1 MAQLQSTSIT
11 GSLIVTQGITAQS
24 LNVQYITSSIVYS
37 SGSNKFGD
45 QTSDTQSVT
54 GSLNISGSMFVDGT
68 TIFDTSTGNTPVY
81 ITRLGN
87 TNEALRIY
95 VDDSAAYFQTFQ
107 DETAT
112 SYGSMYFILDN
123 GAPTPEFG
131 FQYGATTVFKV
142 QNASNSYINHGGNF
156 GIGTTSPTTRLEV
169 NRNTANTLG
178 TADGVLQISGDLSPI
193 AFVGQS
199 NLNPGLNR
207 WGIKLREVSDGDFSI
222 YSYTNSATRLLIN
235 SSGNVGIGVT
245 NPARLL
251 DINGTTNFRDAFY
264 FSNGAVG
271 YTTWGTIDGALALN
285 IQAASGYGI
294 NLGTNASTGRVV
306 VTSGGNVGIGTVSP
320 TAKLYVS
327 GSSDVLI
334 AKGSGSTSNTTILA
348 VDGNNGRL
356 FEVSDDLSDSLFS
369 VNTIAGLPV
378 MEAFADYTVVMGSYN
393 KSDLVITGSK
403 VGIGTPNP
411 QRKLDVYDSGSQII
425 AQFSSSNATSTRIK
439 FSDANTGAENVN
451 VGAIGTRFAIWTNNT
466 ERLSILSGGSVGIG
480 SSSPGHAL
488 SVLGTVSASA
498 FLGSVTTATS
508 ASFATSASYANNAGN
523 AATANFAT
531 SAGSAT
537 TATSASFAS
546 TAPYSGLTGTVPT
559 WNQSTTGNAASAT
572 VLQTARTIGGVSFN
586 GSANINLPGVNTA
599 GNQDTSGNAATA
611 TTASFATTAATAA
624 SATNATNATN
634 INVSERNDNVNY
646 QVLFSTAN
654 GTGNQSIFIDTD
666 DAHLTYNPSSRTLTS
681 ATFVGNLTGNADT
694 ATSAGSATT
703 ATSASFATSASNAR
717 SAITASSADT
727 FFVRGSI
734 GVGISNPG
742 SNLTVGTSF
751 ATIPGITVDTGNTG
765 NSAFVARKTTSKP
778 AFGLLPW
785 DTAVFLSSGVYYDG
799 DAWQHHS
806 NDNNNQLFALDPAAG
821 ARWYASNSGTPS
833 WNISNNQQLW
843 DNNAHWT
850 NIVRST
856 RAGDS
861 HFTGGNVGINTT
873 SPSNKLQVV
882 GGVTATSFTG
892 SLLGNASSAT
902 SANSATNAD
911 NIDITQ
917 INDNVNY
924 QVTFTTANAS
934 SYSTLFID
942 TDDAHLTYNPSSRTL
957 TSATF
962 VGSLTG
968 NADTVTNGVYTTGNQ
983 TIGGTKTFSS
993 TIVGS
998 INGNAATATT
1008 ASYAS
1013 TAPYSGLTG
1022 TVPTWNQNT
1031 TGNAATATSA
1041 SFAPNFANTNLT
1053 LNNSRTHNLDGN
1065 ILTFTATED
1074 ESIVFNHSSGGT
1086 FEITG
1091 NPTIQTTGVLQHQGS
1106 GYFTTNIGIGTT
1118 ATTTARLHVSASTGA
1133 IIRATAAGSDI
1144 LIVSSSG
1151 NVGIGT
1157 SNPSTVLH
1165 LKDSGT
1171 TAITFEDSSGG
1182 TQTAKI
1188 TYDQSGQNNLKISTQ
1203 YQSSTDENKIHFAP
1217 ADSISMTI
1225 RGGTG
1230 SSNGFVGI
1238 GSTAPGHKLDV
1249 VGNVNF
1255 SGILKYGGVDVIS
1268 NSSTDVYINGR
1279 VLYSNSTLNDGMYI
1293 NYNSTSGTSAH
1304 LRLFANGANERMRI
1318 DASTGNVGIGTN
1330 NPTGGRVHI
1339 DGADPFLRVNNTS
1352 ANNHGIKISYN
1363 YSDTH
1368 GLHLIYNANAATASI
1383 DNTYPV
1389 TSGQVFGDIYFRQN
1403 VSSAMT
1409 TRMMIKADGGNVG
1422 INTIVPTA
1430 KLHVVGDIKASL
1442 ANTNQANFVGY
1453 NSSTGLL
1460 TYASTGSI
1468 TVGTA
1473 TNADN
1478 VYINDDSTDGSQP
1491 VLFASTV
1498 NEYLPVRGEANFH
1511 YNPSTRTL
1519 TVDTLQ
1525 ASEKSF
1531 VIPHQGLPGK
1541 KLVYGVLEGP
1551 EHSVYV
1557 RGKSSERVIELP
1569 QEWEW
1574 LVDEDSITVSLTP
1587 IGGPNAIYVEQ
1598 IADNKIYVNSNADT
1612 LKYFYHVYAT
1622 RKDVEPLKTVQ

>member
-451 VGAIGTRFAIWTNNT
+451 VGAIGTRFAVWTNNT

-488 SVLGTVSASA
+488 SVLGTISASA

-523 AATANFAT
+523 AATANF
-531 SAGSAT
+531 
-537 TATSASFAS
+537 
-546 TAPYSGLTGTVPT
+546 
-559 WNQSTTGNAASAT
+559 
-572 VLQTARTIGGVSFN
+572 
-586 GSANINLPGVNTA
+586 
-599 GNQDTSGNAATA
+599 
-611 TTASFATTAATAA
+611 
-624 SATNATNATN
+624 
-634 INVSERNDNVNY
+634 
-646 QVLFSTAN
+646 
-654 GTGNQSIFIDTD
+654 
-666 DAHLTYNPSSRTLTS
+666 
-681 ATFVGNLTGNADT
+681 

-1053 LNNSRTHNLDGN
+1053 LNDSRTHDLDGN
-1065 ILTFTATED
+1065 ILTFTATND
-1074 ESIVFNHSSGGT
+1074 ESIIFNHSSGGT
-1086 FEITG
+1086 FEING
-1091 NPTIQTTGVLQHQGS
+1091 RPTIQTTGQLLHSIGNAT
-1106 GYFTTNIGIGTT
+1106 GNIGIGTQ
-1118 ATTTARLHVSASTGA
+1118 TTTARLHVSGTLGTLFRVQNGSTSA
-1133 IIRATAAGSDI
+1133 
-1144 LIVSSSG
+1144 LMVSSSG

-1157 SNPSTVLH
+1157 TNPIRDLQIGSLAST
-1165 LKDSGT
+1165 S
-1171 TAITFEDSSGG
+1171 TATPKTFSLGG
-1182 TQTAKI
+1182 T
-1188 TYDQSGQNNLKISTQ
+1188 
-1203 YQSSTDENKIHFAP
+1203 
-1217 ADSISMTI
+1217 
-1225 RGGTG
+1225 
-1230 SSNGFVGI
+1230 
-1238 GSTAPGHKLDV
+1238 
-1249 VGNVNF
+1249 
-1255 SGILKYGGVDVIS
+1255 
-1268 NSSTDVYINGR
+1268 
-1279 VLYSNSTLNDGMYI
+1279 YSNSAGNNVKLRVYEETGGAIGGMSVSPGQMEVNTWSTGKIAFYRGTTQTMIIDG
-1293 NYNSTSGTSAH
+1293 
-1304 LRLFANGANERMRI
+1304 
-1318 DASTGNVGIGTN
+1318 TGNVGIGTN
-1330 NPTGGRVHI
+1330 TPAYKLEVRSGASNSYFTSFTPSAGSGFIRIYQDSNNQPSIYGANASGTVNIVLNTSGISYIQGGNVIIGGSADNGAAFQVVGNISASGNFYFGDSHFLGNETTYDNLLLQSSTGENINISSADNIYLKTGGTGP
-1339 DGADPFLRVNNTS
+1339 GAT
-1352 ANNHGIKISYN
+1352 G
-1363 YSDTH
+1363 
-1368 GLHLIYNANAATASI
+1368 
-1383 DNTYPV
+1383 
-1389 TSGQVFGDIYFRQN
+1389 
-1403 VSSAMT
+1403 T
-1409 TRMMIKADGGNVG
+1409 TRMFISSSGVTGMGTTNPVATLHIQSGATKLFLSNTDFVNGSVGSGMILHTGAQSGNTYSQIYAFQAGNTSYANLVVPGGNVG

-1587 IGGPNAIYVEQ
+1587 IGEPNAIYVEE